1 LCDVLL
7 ESPTVGLLG
16 LRIFE
21 LPAVG
26 LPEFNKHL
34 PGTARAEL
42 SEEGL
47 RGEEENAGDTGGGYE
62 GNHPNSDEAPG
73 ARNSDGR

>member
-1 LCDVLL
+1 MRYLNTTFSPALPFRELCIREERERKARLCDVLL

-16 LRIFE
+16 FRIFE

-34 PGTARAEL
+34 PETARAEFI
-42 SEEGL
+42 EEGL
-47 RGEEENAGDTGGGYE
+47 
-62 GNHPNSDEAPG
+62 
-73 ARNSDGR
+73 

>member
-34 PGTARAEL
+34 PGTARAEFG
-42 SEEGL
+42 ETGL
-47 RGEEENAGDTGGGYE
+47 CVRERKCRRYGK
-62 GNHPNSDEAPG
+62 
-73 ARNSDGR
+73 RI